1 MQRRKMSHRED
12 PLVRNKLKIE
22 LSKLLG
28 RPGEDDIKEIDAR
41 YPNMEGMLEKRF
53 HDVNNIIKNC
63 LEGEDEELVSITLN
77 VVKGTLKY
85 SSKNRIVRFHSF
97 SSVVASHLSFLFG
110 EFASQ
115 TCYGLISR

>member
-1 MQRRKMSHRED
+1 MLFGAKKQAKCDRQCVVRHMVNAASILDRAVCKDEKMSYRED

-28 RPGEDDIKEIDAR
+28 NPGAGDIKEIDAR

-77 VVKGTLKY
+77 VVKGTLK
-85 SSKNRIVRFHSF
+85 H
-97 SSVVASHLSFLFG
+97 
-110 EFASQ
+110 
-115 TCYGLISR
+115 